1 MTTLPGGLLHH
12 YAALD
17 RDGQDFSV
25 PARVRSSQGVVGADQ
40 ALSNSSGE
48 NRIYSDHGGVA
59 IS

>member
-1 MTTLPGGLLHH
+1 M
-12 YAALD
+12 
-17 RDGQDFSV
+17 